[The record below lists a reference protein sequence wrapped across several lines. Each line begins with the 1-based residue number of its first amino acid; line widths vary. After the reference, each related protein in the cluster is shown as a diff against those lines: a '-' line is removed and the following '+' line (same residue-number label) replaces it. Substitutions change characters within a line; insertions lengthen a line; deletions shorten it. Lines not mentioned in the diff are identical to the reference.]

1 MHGRAHH
8 QTAVLF
14 VCLGNICR
22 SPMAEAAFREAA
34 LRHGFECD
42 VDSAGTA
49 AYHVGHAPDPRAIAV
64 AALHGMAIEGQR
76 ARQIEPQDFLRFT
89 HIVALDKANLEG
101 IKARRPR
108 DASAEVTL
116 LLDWLDGHQG
126 QGVPDPYYG
135 DEAAFRATWN
145 LIAAATDAMAGRL
158 AYLASLAAT
167 TPAGYPPRSS

>member
-1 MHGRAHH
+1 MHGKGHH

-22 SPMAEAAFREAA
+22 SPMAEGAFREAA
-34 LRHGFECD
+34 IRRGIECE

-49 AYHVGHAPDPRAIAV
+49 GYHVGSAPDPRAIA
-64 AALHGMAIEGQR
+64 AAAEHGIAIGGQL
-76 ARQIEPQDFLRFT
+76 ARQLDVQDFYRFS

-101 IKARRPR
+101 IRARRPR
-108 DASAEVTL
+108 DGSAEVTL
-116 LLDWLDGHQG
+116 LLDWLDGYQG

-135 DEAAFRATWN
+135 DEADFRAAWD
-145 LIAAATDAMAGRL
+145 LIARAADAMASRM

-167 TPAGYPPRSS
+167 PGGYPPRSN